1 MHPRSGPDPV
11 YYELA
16 AEAPAPVP
24 EGDAFDV
31 AKYLH
36 GLRRRW
42 PLVVVCC
49 LLAGT
54 FALIRYSLTPKE
66 YQATTIIQIE
76 RKRLSL
82 LALGQ
87 AGWLEDWWNMEYYP
101 TQYRLLRSRG
111 MAERVV
117 LNLRLPEDPT
127 FTGRPAGRLTPQDP
141 ATVTSFDDEAEL
153 AGFANRVKN
162 GLTVNPIPET
172 QLVELTYRSTSPEL
186 AARVANGYAEA
197 FIQWGIESRNYTVGQ
212 ASSTLSAQIENLRQ
226 EIEEL
231 QQQLN
236 KFTHDAG
243 DTLDPA
249 GEALIER
256 RRTLETQSNRVIA
269 ERITKEVAYKQL
281 LDLADEMI
289 ANTAS
294 SGRVSQLQDEVFQL
308 ESEYREKLETYRPEW
323 PDMVELRGR
332 IEEKKDALARLV
344 RETVNQIRD
353 QAYADYQKARQE
365 EDRIAAELRN
375 LADEARQVDSSALQY
390 NNLLTLINTRK
401 ELLSE
406 LLKRQSQTEVA
417 FRVQTGQESN
427 ARVIDSAVVPG
438 APFRPSLQRDLSQAL
453 LLGLLLGLGGVVLLE
468 YLDRTIKTPEEL
480 ESLLGLPNLAV
491 IPDIDE
497 ARRGAG
503 GRLRYGYQRG
513 YGYNY
518 NYNYSYGYGASRKGR
533 KSVPR
538 QAGPRQAG
546 DAGGE
551 TRQIELLPFLD
562 SRLAICE
569 AYRSLRTAL
578 LLSSAHALKLVAV
591 TSAMPGEGKT
601 ATTVNLGVVLAQL
614 NRRVLLIDG
623 DLRRA
628 RMHKV
633 LEVSNR
639 FGLVNYLTGQ
649 IELDRVFLETRVA
662 NLWVCPAGPSPPNP
676 SELLSSD
683 RMAEC
688 LTNAR
693 QRFDIIV
700 IDTPPVLPVA
710 DAVIL
715 GSQVDGVVLC
725 ARAGMLV
732 REDARTCRERLKYEE
747 IRILG
752 TVLNRYRTRA
762 GRYDKSYKY
771 YGTYEEP
778 PAHPEPRSSAA

>member
-1 MHPRSGPDPV
+1 MHARAGPDNV

-16 AEAPAPVP
+16 PEAPGPAP

-82 LALGQ
+82 LTLGQ

-101 TQYRLLRSRG
+101 TQYRLLKSRG

-117 LNLRLPEDPT
+117 MNLRLHEDPNM
-127 FTGRPAGRLTPQDP
+127 TGRPAGRLTPQGET
-141 ATVTSFDDEAEL
+141 AVTSSDDAAEL
-153 AGFANRVKN
+153 ADLANRVKG
-162 GLTVNPIPET
+162 GLTVNPIAET
-172 QLVELTYRSTSPEL
+172 QLVELTFRSTSPEL
-186 AARVANGYAEA
+186 ASRVANGYAEA
-197 FIQWGIESRNYTVGQ
+197 FIQWGIETRNTTVGQ
-212 ASSTLSAQIENLRQ
+212 ASSTLSAQIESLRQ

-231 QQQLN
+231 QQQQN
-236 KFTHDAG
+236 KFAYDAG

-269 ERITKEVAYKQL
+269 ERISKEVAYKQL
-281 LDLADEMI
+281 LDLSDEMI

-294 SGRVSQLQDEVFQL
+294 GGRVNQLQDELFQL

-323 PDMVELRGR
+323 PDMVSLRGR
-332 IEEKKDALARLV
+332 IEEKREAVARLV

-375 LADEARQVDSSALQY
+375 LAEEGRQSNSSALQY

-417 FRVQTGQESN
+417 FRAQTGQESN
-427 ARVIDSAVVPG
+427 ARVIDSAVVPN
-438 APFRPSLQRDLSQAL
+438 APFRPSLRRDLSQAL

-503 GRLRYGYQRG
+503 GRARYGNQRG

-518 NYNYSYGYGASRKGR
+518 NYAYGYGAPRQGRKASRKSGGG
-533 KSVPR
+533 KAAS
-538 QAGPRQAG
+538 
-546 DAGGE
+546 GGE
-551 TRQIELLPFLD
+551 QAQQIELLPFLD

-578 LLSSAHALKLVAV
+578 LLSSAHTLKLVAV

-649 IELDRVFLETRVA
+649 IELERVFLETRVA
-662 NLWVCPAGPSPPNP
+662 NLWVCPAGPTPPNP
-676 SELLSSD
+676 SELLASD

-688 LTNAR
+688 FTNAR

-715 GSQVDGVVLC
+715 GSQVDGVILC
-725 ARAGMLV
+725 ARAGMLL
-732 REDARTCRERLKYEE
+732 REDARACRERLKYEE

-752 TVLNRYRTRA
+752 TVLNRYRARA
-762 GRYDKSYKY
+762 GSYDKSYKY
-771 YGTYEEP
+771 YGAYEET
-778 PAHPEPRSSAA
+778 PAPAEPRSSAA